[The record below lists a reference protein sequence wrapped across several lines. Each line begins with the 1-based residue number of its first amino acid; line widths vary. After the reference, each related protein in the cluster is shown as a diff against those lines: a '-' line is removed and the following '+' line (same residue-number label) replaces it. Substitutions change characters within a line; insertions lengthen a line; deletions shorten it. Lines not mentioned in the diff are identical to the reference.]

1 MNNDSVFKITEKSD
15 SYRKLVKIIMA
26 ENQITEAEAKAVI
39 KKADLYASEK
49 KAREK
54 AEAKAKKAEAKL
66 KEKEKELYRERNF
79 FNIPASNTTR
89 AIMNSLKAV
98 NNNEDPEVSIDK
110 LNNMQQ
116 SIDRRSQYIASIEQS
131 DTGENLFI
139 QYVTL
144 KKNYEAEILLSF
156 KNIFNFQKSS
166 GNTAKFFLY
175 LLAEINH
182 RVTNRSREIV
192 KGELE
197 LSTLKMAKVLNYSS
211 SYEAKKAAK
220 KAFENIAD
228 IAVKGYEII
237 KDSRGRTKKAKSVR
251 VETYFHLIDVK
262 TVDTRGAITVF
273 LNKNIDWELLATS
286 FTVIPQNVF
295 ALNVNAMYLSFYI
308 AIICRINVD
317 TIKKKGEIS
326 ISMKSIAKMLYLPV
340 DEYRYFSRYVKEP
353 IDKAIETIEN
363 TCGSFFRMTPDYS
376 HTQAGD
382 ETATGTDYLE
392 NTRLIVEPL
401 DEYKA
406 YFLEVAELKA
416 KRQKTAKQWQQR
428 QNTELRKERA
438 RIQANKEA
446 IEAKKKAREAKAK
459 KAE

>member
-15 SYRKLVKIIMA
+15 SYRKLVELIMQK
-26 ENQITEAEAKAVI
+26 NKITEAEAEAVI
-39 KKADLYASEK
+39 KKADLYDSEK
-49 KAREK
+49 KARE
-54 AEAKAKKAEAKL
+54 KAEAKL

-89 AIMNSLKAV
+89 VIMNSLKAV

-220 KAFENIAD
+220 KAFD
-228 IAVKGYEII
+228 DLGLKKLPTVK
-237 KDSRGRTKKAKSVR
+237 SLKA
-251 VETYFHLIDVK
+251 EY
-262 TVDTRGAITVF
+262 A
-273 LNKNIDWELLATS
+273 ELLAEKKS
-286 FTVIPQNVF
+286 LYSDYYKLKNEQRDLLIYKAN
-295 ALNVNAMYLSFYI
+295 I
-308 AIICRINVD
+308 ERI
-317 TIKKKGEIS
+317 
-326 ISMKSIAKMLYLPV
+326 M
-340 DEYRYFSRYVKEP
+340 
-353 IDKAIETIEN
+353 
-363 TCGSFFRMTPDYS
+363 
-376 HTQAGD
+376 Q
-382 ETATGTDYLE
+382 
-392 NTRLIVEPL
+392 L
-401 DEYKA
+401 DEEEK
-406 YFLEVAELKA
+406 E
-416 KRQKTAKQWQQR
+416 RSRQR
-428 QNTELRKERA
+428 QQEEK
-438 RIQANKEA
+438 
-446 IEAKKKAREAKAK
+446 
-459 KAE
+459 